1 VQFGTFCTTDWS
13 VAFRLNIPK
22 SGFIIPNMGIKKRQ
36 TKTPIGPAIGIAD
49 ALFTKVQQRV
59 LGVLFGNPGR
69 SFYAN
74 EVIALAGS
82 GTGAVQRELTHLEAA
97 GLVTVTRVGK
107 QKHYQAN
114 AAAPVFEELRGLVL
128 KTSGLADVLRAA
140 LAPLAA
146 QVSAAF
152 VYGSVA
158 KGQDTAQSDIDLMV
172 VSDSLSYADLF
183 AALEDSANR
192 LGRPVNP
199 TVYSQHELAKR
210 VREDNAFLKRVL
222 AQPKLWLMGDRHDF
236 AA

>member
-1 VQFGTFCTTDWS
+1 MGT
-13 VAFRLNIPK
+13 
-22 SGFIIPNMGIKKRQ
+22 KKQ
-36 TKTPIGPAIGIAD
+36 SAKTILSPVSGIAD
-49 ALFTKVQQRV
+49 ALFSKVQQRV
-59 LGVLFGNPGR
+59 LAVLFGNPGR

-82 GTGAVQRELTHLEAA
+82 GTGAVQRELARLEAA
-97 GLVTVTRVGK
+97 GLVTVTRVGN

-114 AAAPVFEELRGLVL
+114 AAAPVFEELRGMVL
-128 KTSGLADVLRAA
+128 KTSGLADVLRGA

-146 QVSAAF
+146 RIGAAF

-158 KGQDTAQSDIDLMV
+158 KKQDTANSDIDLMV

-183 AALEDSANR
+183 TVLEEATSR

-199 TVYSQHELAKR
+199 TVYSRQEFDKR
-210 VREDNAFLKRVL
+210 VRADNAFIKRVL
-222 AQPKLWLMGDRHDF
+222 AQPKLWVIGEEHDL

>member
-1 VQFGTFCTTDWS
+1 M
-13 VAFRLNIPK
+13 
-22 SGFIIPNMGIKKRQ
+22 IPNMGIKKRQ
-36 TKTPIGPAIGIAD
+36 TNTTESPAVGIAD
-49 ALFTKVQQRV
+49 ALFSKVRQRV

-82 GTGAVQRELTHLEAA
+82 GTGAVQRELIRLDAT

-128 KTSGLADVLRAA
+128 KTSGLVDVLRAG
-140 LAPLAA
+140 LAPLVE
-146 QVSAAF
+146 QIIAAF

-158 KGQDTAQSDIDLMV
+158 KGQDTAKSDIDLMV
-172 VSDSLSYADLF
+172 VSDSLTYADLF
-183 AALEDSANR
+183 AALEEASNR
-192 LGRPVNP
+192 LGRKVNP
-199 TVYSQHELAKR
+199 TVYSPQELAKR
-210 VREDNAFLKRVL
+210 RKQGNAFITRVL
-222 AQPKLWLMGDRHDF
+222 AQRKIWLIGGERDL